1 MKILKIFLILSSL
14 LLVLNADED
23 KHKYKHSYKNLDYLD
38 LTNEQAKS
46 IKKALVELK
55 KDYED
60 FYEYKEKQEDILEDI
75 IKADNF
81 NEELYYKTIMDLKTK
96 ALKLEVKRIKK
107 IHEVLNEK
115 QKEEFADYLE
125 EWEIE

>member
-38 LTNEQAKS
+38 LTNEQAKA

-81 NEELYYKTIMDLKTK
+81 DEELYYKTIMDLKTK
-96 ALKLEVKRIKK
+96 ATKLEVKRIKK
-107 IHEVLNEK
+107 IHEVLDEK
-115 QKEEFADYLE
+115 QKEECADYLE

>member
-38 LTNEQAKS
+38 LTNEQTKA

-81 NEELYYKTIMDLKTK
+81 DEELYYKTIMDLKTK
-96 ALKLEVKRIKK
+96 ATKLEVKRIKK

>member
-1 MKILKIFLILSSL
+1 MKILRIFLILSSL

-38 LTNEQAKS
+38 LTNEQAKA

-75 IKADNF
+75 IKANNF
-81 NEELYYKTIMDLKTK
+81 DEELYYKTIMDLKTK

>member
-38 LTNEQAKS
+38 LTNEQAKA

>member
-1 MKILKIFLILSSL
+1 MKILRIFLILSSL

-38 LTNEQAKS
+38 LTNEQAKA

-60 FYEYKEKQEDILEDI
+60 FYEYKEKQEDILKDI
-75 IKADNF
+75 IKANNF
-81 NEELYYKTIMDLKTK
+81 DEELYYKTIMDLKTK

>member
-14 LLVLNADED
+14 LLVLNAEED

-38 LTNEQAKS
+38 LTNEQAKA

-81 NEELYYKTIMDLKTK
+81 DEELYYKTIMDLKTK

-107 IHEVLNEK
+107 IHEVLDEK

>member
-38 LTNEQAKS
+38 LTNEQAKA

-75 IKADNF
+75 IKANNF
-81 NEELYYKTIMDLKTK
+81 DEELYYKTIMDLKTK

>member
-38 LTNEQAKS
+38 LTNEQAKA

-81 NEELYYKTIMDLKTK
+81 DEELYYKTIMDLIKK

>member
-38 LTNEQAKS
+38 LTNEQAKA

-81 NEELYYKTIMDLKTK
+81 DEELYYKTIMDLKTK